1 MFLAFIIAVVRM
13 HVGWKSKRVRK
24 RERELRDQEDD
35 NDDDKRQHKNTAND
49 TFYIFLACR
58 ESDVSEN
65 FPFFQNITNN

>member
-1 MFLAFIIAVVRM
+1 MFLAFIIAVERM

-49 TFYIFLACR
+49 IFYIFLACR